1 MKNKLKSLLHK
12 GASFAA
18 NTDLGR
24 KKILETLNRSK
35 LARYGE
41 VQHLEFDLEARE
53 IRARVQLVGETEPIQ
68 LVVKRYAILGE
79 EPHFTLRFEELEAD
93 REWLARLAT
102 DFLVGRDLEV
112 PEEHAGTVAWLQR
125 LL

>member
-1 MKNKLKSLLHK
+1 M
-12 GASFAA
+12 
-18 NTDLGR
+18 
-24 KKILETLNRSK
+24 
-35 LARYGE
+35 
-41 VQHLEFDLEARE
+41 
-53 IRARVQLVGETEPIQ
+53 QLVGGPEPTQ
-68 LVVKRYAILGE
+68 LGVKRYAVRGE
-79 EPHFTLRFEELEAD
+79 EPHFTLRFEGLEAD